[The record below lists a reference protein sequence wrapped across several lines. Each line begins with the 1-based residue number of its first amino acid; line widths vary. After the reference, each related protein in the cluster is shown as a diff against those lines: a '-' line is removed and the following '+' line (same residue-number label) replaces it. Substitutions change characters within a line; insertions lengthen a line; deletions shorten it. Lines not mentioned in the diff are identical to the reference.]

1 MWLWRIIRSLINKLI
16 MNRKEREELKELLGY
31 MLFAFIFIMFNIL
44 GVYII
49 FADKF

>member
-1 MWLWRIIRSLINKLI
+1 MNK
-16 MNRKEREELKELLGY
+16 KERDELKELLGH

-49 FADKF
+49 FSDKF